1 MPAHIVVVHDDMK
14 FLGSITQLLR
24 DAGHDAV
31 GFGNPGS
38 ALAALVSAPSLAV
51 LIVRIGF
58 GGSQGLGLPLARV
71 ARKKHPKVQVLFVA
85 RPEYRRFALGIGA
98 FIAAPAEVDDVVSTV
113 QQMLI
118 QNR

>member
-85 RPEYRRFALGIGA
+85 RPEYRRVALGIGA